1 MLIGACR
8 VKLYLPGCA
17 SLKEKRGRLKPL
29 LARLPKEFNVAV
41 AEVGLNDV
49 WQSAEIA
56 LVTVANGDAGF
67 LHSELQTMTRW
78 IEQHFGG
85 DVEVEDAQIELR

>member
-8 VKLYLPGCA
+8 VKLHLPGCA

-41 AEVGLNDV
+41 AEVALNDV

-56 LVTVANGDAGF
+56 LVTVANGNPGF
-67 LHSELQTMTRW
+67 VHAELQTMVRW
-78 IEQHFGG
+78 IESHYGG
-85 DVEVEDAQIELR
+85 EVEVEEAAIEMR

>member
-1 MLIGACR
+1 MVIGACR
-8 VKLYLPGCA
+8 IKLYLPGCA

-56 LVTVANGDAGF
+56 AVTVANGDAGF
-67 LHSELQTMTRW
+67 VQSELQTVTKW
-78 IEQHFGG
+78 IERNFP
-85 DVEVEDAQIELR
+85 DLEVEDASIELR